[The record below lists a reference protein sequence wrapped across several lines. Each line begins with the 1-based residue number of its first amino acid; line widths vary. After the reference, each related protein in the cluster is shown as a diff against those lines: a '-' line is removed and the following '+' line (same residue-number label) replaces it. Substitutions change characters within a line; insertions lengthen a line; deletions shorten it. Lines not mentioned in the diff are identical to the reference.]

1 MNRYIFVLLLFLS
14 GIFFNGLSQG
24 AKQVDYAAF
33 FSGKGMRH
41 ASVGVCVMDVSTGK
55 TLAAYN
61 EHTAFTPASLTKIIT
76 AATVLQLYPDTTRW
90 RTRVGYTGYIDYE
103 GVLHGDVVIRG
114 CIDPSLANER
124 GERSPE
130 DFLDA
135 VEAAIGRAGIC
146 AIEGDIV
153 ADASLC
159 GVETSSQWLAEDL
172 GWYYGAGC
180 YGINYKGN
188 RYDLYLR
195 TGAAGTQPHI
205 LGTSTTVAPV
215 AYRNHLVVGQ
225 KDSSFVSV
233 VPYSGQCILSGVVPS
248 HRERFVL
255 PCSMTDPPLTLAYDV
270 KQRLQAA
277 HISVAGHAV
286 TDRLLQ
292 EKQKPIPA
300 ITYLLCDY
308 PSDELLQMVETML
321 HHSDN
326 LYAEAMLRY
335 VALSQDTVATAS
347 TALAIERDIWEKA
360 GLDTEAMQLYDGSG
374 LARKNA
380 VTPYFLASLL
390 SRAYH
395 MPRLGAAFVS
405 AFPEAGHEGT
415 VKSFMAREKLPGTL
429 RLKSGSMG
437 GVLCY
442 AGYYTEAGRTYAVVM
457 MCNHHTCRN
466 AQLRGRYEQLLR
478 TIF

>member
-41 ASVGVCVMDVSTGK
+41 ASVGVCVMDVSTGE
-55 TLAAYN
+55 TLVAYN

-103 GVLHGDVVIRG
+103 GVLQGDIVIRG
-114 CIDPSLANER
+114 CLDPSLANEYGSR
-124 GERSPE
+124 PTEA
-130 DFLDA
+130 FLDRVVAA
-135 VEAAIGRAGIC
+135 VGKAGIC
-146 AIEGDIV
+146 AIAGDVV

-159 GVETSSQWLAEDL
+159 SMETSSQWLTEDL

-188 RYDLYLR
+188 SYDLYLR
-195 TGAAGTQPHI
+195 TGAAGTQPYI
-205 LGTSTTVAPV
+205 LGTSTQVAPV
-215 AYRNHLVVGQ
+215 AYRNHLVVGE

-233 VPYSGQCILSGVVPS
+233 VPYSTQCLLSGIVPA

-390 SRAYH
+390 SQAYGMH
-395 MPRLGAAFVS
+395 QLGAAFVS
-405 AFPEAGHEGT
+405 AFPEAGREGS
-415 VKSFMAREKLPGTL
+415 VRSFMARQKLPGIL

-442 AGYYTEAGRTYAVVM
+442 AGYYMNAGTTYAVVL

-466 AQLRGRYEQLLR
+466 AQLRGLYEQLLR

>member
-41 ASVGVCVMDVSTGK
+41 ASVGVCVMDVSTGE
-55 TLAAYN
+55 TLVAYN

-103 GVLHGDVVIRG
+103 GVLQGDIVIRG
-114 CIDPSLANER
+114 CLDPSLANEYGSR
-124 GERSPE
+124 PTEA
-130 DFLDA
+130 FLDRVVAA
-135 VEAAIGRAGIC
+135 VGKAGIC
-146 AIEGDIV
+146 AIAGDVV

-159 GVETSSQWLAEDL
+159 SMETSSQWLTEDL

-188 RYDLYLR
+188 SYDLYLR

-233 VPYSGQCILSGVVPS
+233 VPYSGQCILSGVVPP

-277 HISVAGHAV
+277 HIPVAGRAV
-286 TDRLLQ
+286 TDRLLYEAQ
-292 EKQKPIPA
+292 EPLPA
-300 ITYLLCDY
+300 AVSVLCEY

-326 LYAEAMLRY
+326 LYAEALLRY
-335 VALSQDTVATAS
+335 VALSQADEASVS
-347 TALAIERDIWEKA
+347 TALAIERALWKEE
-360 GLDTEAMQLYDGSG
+360 GLDTDAMQLYDGSG

-390 SRAYH
+390 SQAYGMH
-395 MPRLGAAFVS
+395 QLGAAFVS
-405 AFPEAGHEGT
+405 AFPEAGREGS
-415 VKSFMAREKLPGTL
+415 VRSFMARQKLPGIL

>member
-1 MNRYIFVLLLFLS
+1 MNRYIFLLLLFLS
-14 GIFFNGLSQG
+14 GTFAGGWSQNLRQ
-24 AKQVDYAAF
+24 ADCAAF

-41 ASVGVCVMDVSTGK
+41 ASVGVCVMDVATGK
-55 TLAAYN
+55 LLVAYN
-61 EHTAFTPASLTKIIT
+61 ENRAFTSASLTKIIT
-76 AATVLQLYPDTTRW
+76 AATVLQLYPDTARW
-90 RTRVGYTGYIDYE
+90 YTRVGYTGHIDDS

-130 DFLDA
+130 AFLDT

-233 VPYSGQCILSGVVPS
+233 VPYSGQCILSGVVPP

-255 PCSMTDPPLTLAYDV
+255 PCSMTDPSLTLACDV
-270 KQRLQAA
+270 MQRLQAA
-277 HISVAGHAV
+277 HIPVAGRAV
-286 TDRLLQ
+286 TDRLLYEAQ
-292 EKQKPIPA
+292 EPLPA
-300 ITYLLCDY
+300 ALSVLCEY
-308 PSDELLQMVETML
+308 PSDELLPMVETML

-347 TALAIERDIWEKA
+347 TALAIERALWEGE
-360 GLDTEAMQLYDGSG
+360 GLDTDAMLLYDGSG
-374 LARKNA
+374 LARKNM

-390 SRAYH
+390 SRAYGMH
-395 MPRLGAAFVS
+395 QLGAAFVS
-405 AFPEAGHEGT
+405 AFPEAGREGS
-415 VKSFMAREKLPGTL
+415 VRSFMARQKLPGIL

-442 AGYYTEAGRTYAVVM
+442 AGYYMNAGTTYAVVL

-466 AQLRGRYEQLLR
+466 AQLRGLYEQLLR